1 MNISR
6 IASSIFLISFIF
18 ISINSEF
25 LFIILIINF
34 LSFLCYWE
42 FFRLLNFKNLQNIQK
57 VRVNNFFLTR
67 SKITFIDCFQIILL
81 EIVLTLYTFE
91 KLFLAF
97 LIFLIVLFLN
107 VFKPNYKI
115 LNFFGIIYLTIPFIS
130 AYDFYCYQTSLLLLV
145 ILIAVATDTGGYF
158 FGKNFKGPK
167 IFPLI
172 SPNKT
177 WAGFIGGILLT
188 VLVFYFFAVFNSK
201 TNYIIIL
208 MIIFF
213 SITCQLGDFIES
225 YFKRFCSVKDSS
237 NLIPGHGGVLDR
249 IDGIIFLLI
258 LFFILNLLNFNLFE
272 NLKIF

>member
-6 IASSIFLISFIF
+6 IVSSIFLISFIF
-18 ISINSEF
+18 ISLNSKF
-25 LFIILIINF
+25 FFIILIINF
-34 LSFLCYWE
+34 LSFLCFWE
-42 FFRLLNFKNLQNIQK
+42 FFRLLNFKNLQNIHK

-67 SKITFIDCFQIILL
+67 SKITFIDFSQIILL
-81 EIVLTLYTFE
+81 QVVLTLYTFE

-97 LIFLIVLFLN
+97 LTFLIVLFLN
-107 VFKPNYKI
+107 VFKTNYKI
-115 LNFFGIIYLTIPFIS
+115 LNFLGIIYLIIPFIS
-130 AYDFYCYQTSLLLLV
+130 AYDFYCDQRSSILLV

-158 FGKNFKGPK
+158 FGKNLKGPK

-188 VLVFYFFAVFNSK
+188 TLVFYLLAIFNSI
-201 TNYIIIL
+201 TNYMFLL

-225 YFKRFCSVKDSS
+225 YFKRFCCVKDSS

-249 IDGIIFLLI
+249 IDGIIFLFI